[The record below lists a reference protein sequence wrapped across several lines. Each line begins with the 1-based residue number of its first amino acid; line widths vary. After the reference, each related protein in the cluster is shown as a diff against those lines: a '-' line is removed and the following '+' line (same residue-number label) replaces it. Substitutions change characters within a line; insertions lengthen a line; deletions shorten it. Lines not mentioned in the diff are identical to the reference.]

1 MTQSYNRFL
10 KVLFPFVGL
19 VFLSA
24 CENPYIVQFKEEF
37 GWTEERAVK
46 DGWLESRKIAP
57 PDIWCYETIGQ
68 ADCFEKPDETEGS
81 RLVEKFHLQPDF

>member
-1 MTQSYNRFL
+1 MTLSYRQFL
-10 KVLFPFVGL
+10 KAFFPLAGL

-24 CENPYIVQFKEEF
+24 CENPYIVEFREEF

-57 PDIWCYETIGQ
+57 PDIWCYGTIGQ
-68 ADCFEKPDETEGS
+68 ADCFEKPDHTEEH
-81 RLVEKFHLQPDF
+81 RLVEKFYLPPEF